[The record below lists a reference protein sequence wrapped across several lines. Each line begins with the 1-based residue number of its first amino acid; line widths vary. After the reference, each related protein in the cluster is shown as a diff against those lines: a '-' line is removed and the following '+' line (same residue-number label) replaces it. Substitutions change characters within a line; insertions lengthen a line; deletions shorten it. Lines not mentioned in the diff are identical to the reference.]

1 MTLFL
6 KTVSVDEAVRIARSI
21 APPPSIEEVCL
32 DEAERRVLARAITAD
47 IDIPGFSRSTV
58 DGYAVRADDTIGA
71 SESLPAL
78 LATEGSVAMGERAD
92 FSVMPGTCGYVP
104 TGGEIPAGAD
114 AVTMV
119 EYSEVIGN
127 EVLVKRPVAPGE
139 NVMARGEDFSTGEL
153 ILSPGRLLS
162 PREVGVL
169 AAVGGAE
176 IPVFRQ
182 PVVGIISTGNELVP
196 VTAVPGP
203 GRVRDINSFLV
214 GAFLRR
220 QGCIPVPFG
229 IVSDDRQALRQRFSD
244 ALSRCDAVILSGGS
258 SKDERDLTA
267 ELIRERG
274 EVLVHGISISPGK
287 PTIIGRAEG
296 KPVIG
301 LPGHPAS
308 AYVVLLVI
316 AGPLLAAMT
325 GRDERAAKTEKRVLA
340 ENIPS
345 ARGREDYVRV
355 RVSGETVLPEFG
367 KSGLMNTLIRSDG
380 LVRIPAGSEGL
391 ESGEMVEVLLW

>member
-6 KTVSVDEAVRIARSI
+6 KTVSVDEAVRIARSL
-21 APPPSIEEVCL
+21 APFPVAEEVPL
-32 DEAERRVLARAITAD
+32 DVAEGRVLAGNIAAD

-58 DGYAVRADDTIGA
+58 DGYALRARDTIGA

-78 LATEGSVAMGERAD
+78 LSPAGRVAMGERAG
-92 FSVMPGTCGYVP
+92 FPVGSGTCAYVP

-114 AVTMV
+114 AVAMV
-119 EYSEVIGN
+119 EYTEVIGS
-127 EVLVKRPVAPGE
+127 EVLVKRPVAAGE
-139 NVMARGEDFSTGEL
+139 NVMARGEDFAKGE
-153 ILSPGRLLS
+153 IVLSPGRLLS

-169 AAVGGAE
+169 AAVGRAAV
-176 IPVFRQ
+176 PVFRQ

-196 VTAVPGP
+196 VTAVPDP
-203 GRVRDINSFLV
+203 GRVRDINSFLA
-214 GAFLRR
+214 GAFLRAR
-220 QGCIPVPFG
+220 GCKPLLFG
-229 IVSDDRQALRQRFSD
+229 IVGDDRDELRKAISG
-244 ALSRCDAVILSGGS
+244 ALSRCDAVLLSGGS

-267 ELIRERG
+267 DLISERG
-274 EVLVHGISISPGK
+274 EVLVHGISIAPGK

-325 GRDERAAKTEKRVLA
+325 GREDMQVRTEKKVLA

-355 RVSGETVLPEFG
+355 RMSGDAAFPEFG
-367 KSGLMNTLIRSDG
+367 KSGLMNTLIRSAG
-380 LVRIPAGSEGL
+380 LVRIPAGSEGV
-391 ESGEMVEVLLW
+391 EEGEIVEVLLW

>member
-6 KTVSVDEAVRIARSI
+6 KTVSVDEAIRIARSI

-32 DEAERRVLARAITAD
+32 DEAQRRVLARAVTAD

-78 LATEGSVAMGERAD
+78 LASAGSVAMGERAT
-92 FSVMPGTCGYVP
+92 FPVVPGTCGSVP

-114 AVTMV
+114 AVAMV

-139 NVMARGEDFSTGEL
+139 NVMARGEDFSEGEL

-169 AAVGGAE
+169 AAVGKAE

-220 QGCIPVPFG
+220 QGCTPVHFG
-229 IVSDDRQALRQRFSD
+229 IVIDDREALRQRLSE

-267 ELIRERG
+267 DLIRERG

-287 PTIIGRAEG
+287 PTIIGRAGG

-325 GRDERAAKTEKRVLA
+325 GKGERAAKTEKRVLA

-355 RVSGETVLPEFG
+355 RMSGEEVLPEFG

-380 LVRIPAGSEGL
+380 LVRIPAGSEGV
-391 ESGEMVEVLLW
+391 EKGEMVEVLLW